1 MFVFLLTFPG
11 SQLKKW
17 KAMSGCCTAFFFPCS
32 LVVPADPYALAVPAA
47 NNLIEYNFRHFLKF
61 SLSDDVRLGL

>member
-1 MFVFLLTFPG
+1 
-11 SQLKKW
+11 
-17 KAMSGCCTAFFFPCS
+17 MSGCCTAFFFPCS
-32 LVVPADPYALAVPAA
+32 LVVPADAYALAVPAA